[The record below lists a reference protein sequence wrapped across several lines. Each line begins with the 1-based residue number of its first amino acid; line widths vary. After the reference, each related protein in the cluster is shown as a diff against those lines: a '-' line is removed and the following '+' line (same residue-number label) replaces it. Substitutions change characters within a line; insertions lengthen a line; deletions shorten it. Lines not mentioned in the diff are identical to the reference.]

1 MGFQNLTP
9 ELMKEL
15 PRKLASYR
23 LPSYKK
29 ATIQLINTFWPFLVL
44 CLIAYLCKEQYPII
58 SVLLSI
64 VNGFFLLRIFIIQ
77 HDCGHQ
83 SFTKSKT
90 MNTIVGWF
98 SSLCSLIPYNFRA
111 KTHNFHHT
119 HSAKIWEFRD
129 IGDIDYLTVD
139 EFNALSPIKKLR
151 YKIFRHS
158 FFLFWFIPIRY
169 VFVQVHLP
177 LWIGKMK
184 WRTTSLWEMIINT
197 ITSYGIYII
206 LIILF
211 WFQSFLIVHL
221 PSLIVFSILAFW
233 FFYVQHQ
240 YEYAYK
246 EYEGK
251 RNFVQAALLGS
262 SYYKLPGWLNRFTG
276 DIAYHHIHHLNLAI
290 PNYELARCHKENPIL
305 DKIVHSF
312 SLRESFELV
321 KYKLRDD
328 IQKKMISFKEY
339 YTNYKNK

>member
-1 MGFQNLTP
+1 MGIQDLTP
-9 ELMKEL
+9 ELIKEL

-29 ATIQLINTFWPFLVL
+29 ATIQLINTFWPFIGL
-44 CLIAYLCKEQYPII
+44 CILAYVFKNSYP
-58 SVLLSI
+58 LLSI
-64 VNGFFLLRIFIIQ
+64 SLSIINGFFLLRIFIIQ

-90 MNTIVGWF
+90 MNTIVWRF
-98 SSLCSLIPYNFRA
+98 SSLCSLIPYNFWA

-119 HSAKIWEFRD
+119 HSAKIREFRD
-129 IGDIDYLTVD
+129 IGDIDYLTVN
-139 EFNALSPIKKLR
+139 EFESLSPIKKAW

-158 FFLFWFIPIRY
+158 LFLFWFVPLWY

-177 LWIGKMK
+177 LWIWKMK
-184 WRTTSLWEMIINT
+184 WRTNSLWEMIINT

-211 WFQSFLIVHL
+211 WFKSFLIIHL

-240 YEYAYK
+240 YEYSYK

-262 SYYKLPGWLNRFTG
+262 SYYKLPWWLNRFTG

-290 PNYELARCHKENPIL
+290 PNYELSRCHKENPIL
-305 DKIVHSF
+305 NNIVHSF
-312 SLRESFELV
+312 TLTESFQLV

-339 YTNYKNK
+339 YNTYKK

>member
-1 MGFQNLTP
+1 MSIQYLTP
-9 ELMKEL
+9 ELIKEL

-23 LPSYKK
+23 IPSYKK
-29 ATIQLINTFWPFLVL
+29 AIIQIINTFWPFLWL
-44 CLIAYLCKEQYPII
+44 CILAYVFKNSYPLLSIG
-58 SVLLSI
+58 LSI

-90 MNTIVGWF
+90 MNTIVWRF
-98 SSLCSLIPYNFRA
+98 SSLCSLIPYNFWA

-119 HSAKIWEFRD
+119 HSAKIREFRD
-129 IGDIDYLTVD
+129 IGDIDYLTVN
-139 EFNALSPIKKLR
+139 EFEGLSPIKKVW
-151 YKIFRHS
+151 YKVFRHS
-158 FFLFWFIPIRY
+158 LFLFWFVPLWY

-177 LWIGKMK
+177 LWIWKMK
-184 WRTTSLWEMIINT
+184 WRTNSLWEMIINT

-206 LIILF
+206 LILIF
-211 WFQSFLIVHL
+211 WFKSFLIVHL
-221 PSLIVFSILAFW
+221 PSLIIFSILAFW
-233 FFYVQHQ
+233 FFYIQHQ
-240 YEYAYK
+240 YEYSYK

-262 SYYKLPGWLNRFTG
+262 SYYKLPWWLNRFTG

-290 PNYELARCHKENPIL
+290 PNYELSRCHKENPVL
-305 DKIVHSF
+305 NDIVQSF
-312 SLRESFELV
+312 TLTESFQLV

-339 YTNYKNK
+339 YQTYKK